1 MQKLPLKPGP
11 VAETGEWLKAY
22 GELKFLADCLPEEA
36 CIRIKQALQIMDA
49 SLAQLRASHPEGEK
63 LGQVLRCGYFTGKHC
78 SKLELCEVLGQK
90 LGREI
95 AMSTLY
101 RWQKKAIGA
110 YACILFADPA
120 APASI
125 RKAMKDMHCMAK
137 RFSGANSGE
146 P

>member
-1 MQKLPLKPGP
+1 MQKSSLKVGP

-22 GELKFLADCLPEEA
+22 GELKFLSDCLPEEGRT
-36 CIRIKQALQIMDA
+36 RIKQALRIMDA
-49 SLAQLRASHPEGEK
+49 ALAQLRHSHPEGEK
-63 LGQVLRCGYFTGKHC
+63 LGQVLLCGYFTGKHC
-78 SKLELCEVLGQK
+78 SRLELCETLGQK

-146 P
+146 A